1 MSVVFREFLESYG
14 VLGVFIV
21 SFLGNVI
28 PYSTI
33 PYLFFIVVYTA
44 FIHDIG
50 VKIAIIVS
58 GGLGAALGK
67 LVVYYIGRTARIILS
82 EESRR
87 NIELFTR
94 LAGRGIFFA
103 VFVFAA
109 LPLPDDILYVPL
121 GVSGYSVSRY
131 FIALIAGKIIITGLA
146 VVFGESVKFLALEYM
161 DTPWYIY
168 VPTLILATIILTY
181 IVLEINWVR
190 VAEIGDRDGSLKATW
205 FVFKEVFRVILAP
218 FKKIYNIIVKK

>member
-103 VFVFAA
+103 V
-109 LPLPDDILYVPL
+109 
-121 GVSGYSVSRY
+121 Y
-131 FIALIAGKIIITGLA
+131 F
-146 VVFGESVKFLALEYM
+146 FG
-161 DTPWYIY
+161 
-168 VPTLILATIILTY
+168 
-181 IVLEINWVR
+181 
-190 VAEIGDRDGSLKATW
+190 
-205 FVFKEVFRVILAP
+205 
-218 FKKIYNIIVKK
+218 